1 MKIKRV
7 FDNILFRR
15 FLYSILVLFGLS
27 ILIFTLARLLPGDP
41 ARLALGPRAPE
52 DVVQRYRE
60 QLHLDQ
66 PIYIQYFYWLNDVI
80 HFSLGQSLVTFRD
93 VSDDIRE
100 FLPATLELILFSGII
115 LVIGALILGVISGRR
130 PGSIV
135 DNAMRLF
142 AYVGISIPSFVW
154 AIIFQLVFA
163 YWLNLL
169 PAVGRISNNVIPPPR
184 VTGFMTIDSLLAGN
198 LPAFIDSIEHLILPA
213 TALAIGPIAQDAR
226 ILRANLIENIG
237 KDYVLNFKSHGIPET
252 TIYFKYALKPSLI
265 PVIAVMG
272 LDIASL
278 LGNAFLV
285 ELIFNWPGLSRYGIN
300 AMLRKDLNAIVG
312 VTLVIGVIFIIANLI
327 VDLII
332 YYLDPRIKYREKG

>member
-169 PAVGRISNNVIPPPR
+169 PAVGRISDNVIPPPR

-312 VTLVIGVIFIIANLI
+312 VTLVIGVVFIIANLI

-332 YYLDPRIKYREKG
+332 YYLDPRIKYREKS

>member
-1 MKIKRV
+1 MKIKKA
-7 FDNILFRR
+7 FDNFIFKR
-15 FLYSILVLFGLS
+15 FIYSIFVLFALS

-60 QLHLDQ
+60 QLHLDK

-80 HFSLGQSLVTFRD
+80 HLSLGRSLVTFRD
-93 VSDDIRE
+93 VSEDIYE

-115 LVIGALILGVISGRR
+115 IVIGALTLGVISGRK
-130 PGSIV
+130 PGSTV

-142 AYVGISIPSFVW
+142 AYVGISIPAFVW
-154 AIIFQLVFA
+154 AIILQLIFA
-163 YWLNLL
+163 YWLNVL
-169 PAVGRISNNVIPPPR
+169 PAMGRISSGIPSPPR
-184 VTGFMTIDSLLAGN
+184 ITGFMTIDSLLTGN
-198 LPAFIDSIEHLILPA
+198 LVAFIDSIEHLILPA
-213 TALAIGPIAQDAR
+213 TALAIGPLAQDAR

-237 KDYVLNFKSHGIPET
+237 KDYVLNFKSHGIPES

-312 VTLVIGVIFIIANLI
+312 VTLVIGLVFIIANLI

-332 YYLDPRIKYREKG
+332 YRLDPRIKYHEKR

>member
-169 PAVGRISNNVIPPPR
+169 PAVGRISDNVIPPPR

-198 LPAFIDSIEHLILPA
+198 LPAFIDSIKHLILPA

-332 YYLDPRIKYREKG
+332 YYLDPRIKYREKS

>member
-169 PAVGRISNNVIPPPR
+169 PAVGRISDNVIPPPR

-332 YYLDPRIKYREKG
+332 YYLDPRIKYREKS